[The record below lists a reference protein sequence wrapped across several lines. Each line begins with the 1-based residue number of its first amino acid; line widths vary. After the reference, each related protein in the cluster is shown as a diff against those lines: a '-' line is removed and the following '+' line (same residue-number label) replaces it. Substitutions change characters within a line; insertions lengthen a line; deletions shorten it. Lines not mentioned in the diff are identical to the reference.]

1 MKCKCGKEIE
11 ITVPMFI
18 DGKGNFI
25 CKDCFENKKEIN
37 GLIATAEGYIKKFQK
52 VIERR
57 KEKKNLNDQLD
68 LLIDDFIEL
77 LRELRSTQKPLPKER
92 KDYFLEKLEK
102 RSGNKMEIQIKEHEI
117 TPNQK
122 VIEIHEGDNL
132 IATIIP
138 RITMI
143 SIVSRYIKNVE
154 KDMAFPPKIILNLKE
169 RSE

>member
-1 MKCKCGKEIE
+1 
-11 ITVPMFI
+11 
-18 DGKGNFI
+18 
-25 CKDCFENKKEIN
+25 
-37 GLIATAEGYIKKFQK
+37 
-52 VIERR
+52 
-57 KEKKNLNDQLD
+57 
-68 LLIDDFIEL
+68 
-77 LRELRSTQKPLPKER
+77 
-92 KDYFLEKLEK
+92 
-102 RSGNKMEIQIKEHEI
+102 MEIKIKEHEI